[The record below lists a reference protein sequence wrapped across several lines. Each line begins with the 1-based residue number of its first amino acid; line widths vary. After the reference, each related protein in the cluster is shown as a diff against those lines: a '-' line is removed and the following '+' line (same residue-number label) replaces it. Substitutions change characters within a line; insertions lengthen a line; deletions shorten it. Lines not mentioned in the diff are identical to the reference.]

1 MNIVNQITMRILTE
15 AKDGESIN
23 SLASRIGVAYSA
35 VYKWV
40 AELEKY
46 EVINLIRKGNINAI
60 KINKN
65 LIYKKFREL
74 EDAVSVV
81 GKDKTFW
88 NLIRNTKLRV
98 RFVKGTAATIWTKG
112 NFVTGDF
119 YERIYF
125 LEVIN
130 EDLERLKRLLDKE
143 KISYTEGRPSNK
155 RPLIYIIKRENFNVD
170 KDKGFPVMPL
180 KELVDW
186 SEELHLENIL
196 EHLNNIHSLDLNA
209 RYSEV
214 LTNA

>member
-1 MNIVNQITMRILTE
+1 MRILTE